1 MPSVARAQRL
11 AERIRQEIADLMLR
25 DLVDPRFQGLSV
37 TDVRVDREFAFADVY
52 VSAVEAEASRREEIL
67 KALERARGHVRHELV
82 ARIPLRTF
90 PQLRFHW
97 APTPER
103 AERLEGLIDRLKD
116 PGEGAR
122 PAEKHG

>member
-52 VSAVEAEASRREEIL
+52 VSAVEAEARSLPLSGIDGEIRVGW
-67 KALERARGHVRHELV
+67 E
-82 ARIPLRTF
+82 
-90 PQLRFHW
+90 
-97 APTPER
+97 
-103 AERLEGLIDRLKD
+103 D
-116 PGEGAR
+116 
-122 PAEKHG
+122 